1 MGTITSRKRK
11 DNSTA
16 YTAQIRINR
25 DGRTVYQESQTF
37 DRKQVAQAWI
47 KRRETELAEP
57 GAIER
62 ANRKGVTI
70 RKMIEQYLDEYEKI
84 RPLGKTK
91 NATLNAIKDTWL
103 GDLEDSALTS
113 QQLVEFAQ
121 WRMADFMRR
130 CKGKVMV
137 SINDHPDI
145 RRVFEGFHFETLDIR
160 YSNTNQRQGKA
171 EVSGELLI
179 MNWEPVALGG
189 LF

>member
-25 DGRTVYQESQTF
+25 DGKTVYQESQTF

-70 RKMIEQYLDEYEKI
+70 RKMIEQYLDEYEKS
-84 RPLGKTK
+84 P
-91 NATLNAIKDTWL
+91 
-103 GDLEDSALTS
+103 SAGQNQERDAES
-113 QQLVEFAQ
+113 DQGHLV
-121 WRMADFMRR
+121 
-130 CKGKVMV
+130 G
-137 SINDHPDI
+137 
-145 RRVFEGFHFETLDIR
+145 
-160 YSNTNQRQGKA
+160 
-171 EVSGELLI
+171 
-179 MNWEPVALGG
+179 
-189 LF
+189 

>member
-70 RKMIEQYLDEYEKI
+70 KKMIEQYLEECSK
-84 RPLGKTK
+84 R
-91 NATLNAIKDTWL
+91 
-103 GDLEDSALTS
+103 
-113 QQLVEFAQ
+113 
-121 WRMADFMRR
+121 
-130 CKGKVMV
+130 
-137 SINDHPDI
+137 SINPTGFRLVGALNQAILRCTQRGRSTKSGIRIGCMPHLSSHP
-145 RRVFEGFHFETLDIR
+145 
-160 YSNTNQRQGKA
+160 K
-171 EVSGELLI
+171 
-179 MNWEPVALGG
+179 
-189 LF
+189 